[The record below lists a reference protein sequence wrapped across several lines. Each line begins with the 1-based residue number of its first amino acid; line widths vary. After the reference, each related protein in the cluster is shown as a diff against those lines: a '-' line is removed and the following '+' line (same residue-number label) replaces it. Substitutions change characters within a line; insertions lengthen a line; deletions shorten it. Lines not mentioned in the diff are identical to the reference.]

1 MNKSLQRELDELK
14 TLSKNQLNRRLL
26 IYRFLYFLNSDD
38 FSFCVSLIFCLIPLV
53 FFNFNSVLW
62 ILMMCFHYFIL
73 WEYIKPKLDLFFQT
87 ENDRKELEILIDQ
100 ISKDKNNCTQKD

>member
-1 MNKSLQRELDELK
+1 MSKSFQRELDELK
-14 TLSKNQLNRRLL
+14 TLSKNKLKRRLL
-26 IYRFLYFLNSDD
+26 IYRILYFLNSDN

-87 ENDRKELEILIDQ
+87 ENERNELEILIEH
-100 ISKDKNNCTQKD
+100 IRGVINNSTI

>member
-14 TLSKNQLNRRLL
+14 TLSKNQLKRRLL
-26 IYRFLYFLNSDD
+26 IYRILYFLNLDN

-87 ENDRKELEILIDQ
+87 ENDLEELEILIDQ
-100 ISKDKNNCTQKD
+100 ISRMINNSTI

>member
-1 MNKSLQRELDELK
+1 MRKSLQQELDELK
-14 TLSKNQLNRRLL
+14 TLSKNKLKRRLL
-26 IYRFLYFLNSDD
+26 IYRLLYFLNSDN
-38 FSFCVSLIFCLIPLV
+38 FSYCVSLVSCLIPLV

-87 ENDRKELEILIDQ
+87 ENEREELEILINQ
-100 ISKDKNNCTQKD
+100 IRRAVNNSTI